1 MNKSEQ
7 IAKYIYKIE
16 DVKRKKNNN
25 ISSLTEH
32 TRLYTLLFMLDASG
46 EIEIDGLIT
55 PLHSQQVLVLPPG
68 TSVKYQAPRNSRIDY
83 YDIQFH
89 ALHQD
94 EQGCFVPA
102 DVHFPKE
109 ISISNYHFLLGR
121 LAEMENCLNNGDPW
135 DAMKGNLIFQEIL
148 MVLFKDALH
157 KEHPD
162 RNQMVNKAIDYMEQ
176 NYPYSIHRDKL
187 ATMAGVSPDYFT
199 RVFKKTTG
207 KSPVEYLNEIRIKH
221 AKQLLLSTNDSM
233 RSIAQNVGFS
243 DEFYFSRKFKSMSGK
258 SPMLYIKSIKQ
269 TERIASLKPLLTGHL
284 LALGIQ
290 PYAAVINRA
299 YPMTEGLNNTIN
311 IGELAPN
318 LEKLMSVKPALILT
332 TQYRD
337 FDKSSKEKIYDH
349 IAPTVTLPFFEP
361 WRVHLQTIAKLV
373 GKEQEAYDWLRR
385 YELKCDQIRDRVH
398 RKMGAD
404 SLLIIGIG
412 KNKLCV
418 YGQRNLGAVLYGDLQ
433 LSIPQGVE
441 KISHYKEIEP
451 EELQQFQ
458 ADRILLTS
466 HKHDGTIDTDES
478 IARRVSMLFD
488 SDQWRSLKAVKEGSV
503 YSMYNSRH
511 LYTCYTSLSHNL
523 LLDQVQLLL

>member
-1 MNKSEQ
+1 
-7 IAKYIYKIE
+7 
-16 DVKRKKNNN
+16 
-25 ISSLTEH
+25 
-32 TRLYTLLFMLDASG
+32 
-46 EIEIDGLIT
+46 
-55 PLHSQQVLVLPPG
+55 
-68 TSVKYQAPRNSRIDY
+68 
-83 YDIQFH
+83 
-89 ALHQD
+89 
-94 EQGCFVPA
+94 
-102 DVHFPKE
+102 
-109 ISISNYHFLLGR
+109 
-121 LAEMENCLNNGDPW
+121 
-135 DAMKGNLIFQEIL
+135 
-148 MVLFKDALH
+148 
-157 KEHPD
+157 
-162 RNQMVNKAIDYMEQ
+162 
-176 NYPYSIHRDKL
+176 
-187 ATMAGVSPDYFT
+187 MAGVSPDYFT

-311 IGELAPN
+311 IGEFAPN
-318 LEKLMSVKPALILT
+318 LEKLMSVKPDLILT

-337 FDKSSKEKIYDH
+337 FDKSSKEKMYDH

-385 YELKCDQIRDRVH
+385 YELKCDQVRDQVH
-398 RKMGAD
+398 RKVGAD

-433 LSIPQGVE
+433 ISIPQGVE
-441 KISHYKEIEP
+441 KIAHYKEVEL
-451 EELQQFQ
+451 EELQQFE

-466 HKHDGTIDTDES
+466 HKHDGTTDTDEA
-478 IARRVSMLFD
+478 IARKVSTLFD
-488 SDQWRSLKAVKEGSV
+488 SEQWRSLKAVKGEAV

-511 LYTCYTSLSHNL
+511 LYTCYTSLSHHL
-523 LLDQVQLLL
+523 LLDQVQLLF